1 MAIDNRLE
9 KIRNIANEEDSE
21 VLSTFIQAGGVLSPI
36 FAVLAAVKGVIDFSE
51 VKARIRIAILS
62 LCDELEQISDTWPTD
77 VESALKSV
85 SFKKAVQVLIEES
98 LRAPND
104 ERAALLARAA
114 AHGCFPSGEN
124 KHRQEDLAIYI
135 HDLAQL
141 GVEDIQMLKLLRDA
155 YKDVFKNDPN
165 LRDPNYFTQHHDNFK
180 QMADKMNIHP
190 DDRLALGARLSGFGL
205 AFEGVPQ
212 ETHFFRPTRRGI
224 YLLSLLE
231 SAETSKEQQN

>member
-141 GVEDIQMLKLLRDA
+141 GVEGRVAQVPGEVSTTTEDGCPRC
-155 YKDVFKNDPN
+155 
-165 LRDPNYFTQHHDNFK
+165 
-180 QMADKMNIHP
+180 
-190 DDRLALGARLSGFGL
+190 L
-205 AFEGVPQ
+205 AFG
-212 ETHFFRPTRRGI
+212 HLG
-224 YLLSLLE
+224 
-231 SAETSKEQQN
+231 